1 MFNQNHINRQIARI
15 PRLNDPEELYRI
27 AGELETHG
35 CWEEATKARNRARE
49 LERKLAERVAGY

>member
-15 PRLNDPEELYRI
+15 PRETDPEELDRI

-35 CWEEATKARNRARE
+35 CWEEAQDARNRARD
-49 LERKLAERVAGY
+49 LERQMAERVAGY